1 MASNDNWRTGAKGI
15 RPVRIAN
22 CSGYHGDPP
31 REMYKQATLGDVDFI
46 TGDYLAEVNMANNA
60 EAYAQA
66 KHNGYE
72 ETAWEGLLQA
82 IDVIADKRIK
92 VAINGGALN
101 AGGLALK
108 VADLVRERGYDLKV
122 AHVSGDN
129 VLPKLGKHMPLQKEE
144 ALTHLDSANQHV
156 TLTSESFMFTKKD
169 REPREIVSA
178 NAYLGAHAIYEA
190 LQKGADIVICGRAS
204 DASPVIACAW
214 YWWSWNNTSY
224 DEIAGALVAGH
235 LIECSAYVT
244 GGNFSGF
251 ENFDLD
257 HFVNPGFPIAEISK
271 DGTCIITKHAGTGG
285 MVTVDTCRSQLLYE
299 LQGNAYLN
307 SDVKAYLN
315 DVVMEQVE
323 ENRIHV
329 SGIRGAP
336 PPDTTKL
343 AVFYKGGYELQALFN
358 ATGHSYERKAALFEK
373 QIRALI
379 GDTTLKDFDVLEF
392 QRIGVPATNPMNQ
405 NSNTI
410 YIRVFAQ
417 STKADALNAIN
428 RAVRDISLR
437 HYSGFHASLDSRA
450 LAPRPYLAYY
460 PALWRQR
467 GLEERFH
474 FVNPDGT
481 TTSYDTTPPPRFED
495 LGDRESYDTKAPVKI
510 QGDLKTIRLG
520 QVAHGR
526 SGDKGANL
534 NFGLYVQTQ
543 AQWNWLRSYMSRAKV
558 QEMMGDDWQTDFSIE
573 RVEFPGI
580 FAVHF
585 VVYGIL
591 GRGVSSTKRLDGFG
605 KGFIDYFRDKEVEVP
620 VSILDAPISGLQPSR
635 L

>member
-1 MASNDNWRTGAKGI
+1 
-15 RPVRIAN
+15 
-22 CSGYHGDPP
+22 
-31 REMYKQATLGDVDFI
+31 
-46 TGDYLAEVNMANNA
+46 MANNA
-60 EAYAQA
+60 EAYAQG

-101 AGGLALK
+101 PGGLASK
-108 VADLVRERGYDLKV
+108 VAEL
-122 AHVSGDN
+122 
-129 VLPKLGKHMPLQKEE
+129 
-144 ALTHLDSANQHV
+144 HV

-214 YWWSWNNTSY
+214 YWWSWNNTSF
-224 DEIAGALVAGH
+224 DELAGALVAGH
-235 LIECSAYVT
+235 LIECSAY
-244 GGNFSGF
+244 
-251 ENFDLD
+251 
-257 HFVNPGFPIAEISK
+257 
-271 DGTCIITKHAGTGG
+271 HASTGG

-307 SDVKAYLN
+307 SDVKAYLD

-343 AVFYKGGYELQALFN
+343 AVFYKGGYELQVLFN

-460 PALWRQR
+460 PALWRQHD
-467 GLEERFH
+467 LEERFH

-481 TTSYDTTPPPRFED
+481 TTSYDTTPPPKFED

-510 QGDLKTIRLG
+510 QGHLKTVRLG
-520 QVAHGR
+520 QVAHGC

-543 AQWNWLRSYMSRAKV
+543 AQWDWLRSYMSRAKV

-591 GRGVSSTKRLDGFG
+591 GRGVSSSKRLDGFG

-620 VSILDAPISGLQPSR
+620 VSILDTMIGGFQPSR

>member
-1 MASNDNWRTGAKGI
+1 
-15 RPVRIAN
+15 
-22 CSGYHGDPP
+22 
-31 REMYKQATLGDVDFI
+31 
-46 TGDYLAEVNMANNA
+46 MANNA
-60 EAYAQA
+60 EAYAQG

-82 IDVIADKRIK
+82 IDAIADKRIK

-101 AGGLALK
+101 PGGLASK

-122 AHVSGDN
+122 AYVSGDN
-129 VLPKLGKHMPLQKEE
+129 ILPKLGKHMPQQKEE
-144 ALTHLDSANQHV
+144 ALAHLDSANQHV

-224 DEIAGALVAGH
+224 DELAGALVAGH

-257 HFVNPGFPIAEISK
+257 HFVNPGFPIAEISQ
-271 DGTCIITKHAGTGG
+271 DGTCIITKHADTGG

-307 SDVKAYLN
+307 SDVKAYL
-315 DVVMEQVE
+315 DGVVMGQVE
-323 ENRIHV
+323 ENRIRV
-329 SGIRGAP
+329 SGVRGAP

-373 QIRALI
+373 QIRGLI
-379 GDTTLKDFDVLEF
+379 GDDILKDFDVLEF

-428 RAVRDISLR
+428 RAHD
-437 HYSGFHASLDSRA
+437 
-450 LAPRPYLAYY
+450 
-460 PALWRQR
+460 
-467 GLEERFH
+467 LEERFH

-481 TTSYDTTPPPRFED
+481 TTSYNTTPPPKFED
-495 LGDRESYDTKAPVKI
+495 LGDRESYDTQAPVQI
-510 QGDLKTIRLG
+510 QGDLKTVRLG

-543 AQWNWLRSYMSRAKV
+543 AQWDWLRSYVSRAKV
-558 QEMMGDDWQTDFSIE
+558 QEMMGDDWQADFSIE

-591 GRGVSSTKRLDGFG
+591 GRGVSSSKRLDGFG

-620 VSILDAPISGLQPSR
+620 VSILDTPISGLQPSR

>member
-108 VADLVRERGYDLKV
+108 VADL
-122 AHVSGDN
+122 
-129 VLPKLGKHMPLQKEE
+129 
-144 ALTHLDSANQHV
+144 HV

-428 RAVRDISLR
+428 RA
-437 HYSGFHASLDSRA
+437 
-450 LAPRPYLAYY
+450 
-460 PALWRQR
+460 R

>member
-1 MASNDNWRTGAKGI
+1 
-15 RPVRIAN
+15 
-22 CSGYHGDPP
+22 
-31 REMYKQATLGDVDFI
+31 
-46 TGDYLAEVNMANNA
+46 
-60 EAYAQA
+60 
-66 KHNGYE
+66 
-72 ETAWEGLLQA
+72 
-82 IDVIADKRIK
+82 
-92 VAINGGALN
+92 
-101 AGGLALK
+101 
-108 VADLVRERGYDLKV
+108 
-122 AHVSGDN
+122 
-129 VLPKLGKHMPLQKEE
+129 MPQQKEE
-144 ALTHLDSANQHV
+144 ALAHLDSANQHV

-169 REPREIVSA
+169 REQREIVSA
-178 NAYLGAHAIYEA
+178 NAYLCAHAIYEA

-214 YWWSWNNTSY
+214 YWWSWNNTSF
-224 DEIAGALVAGH
+224 DELAGALVAGH
-235 LIECSAYVT
+235 LIECSAY
-244 GGNFSGF
+244 
-251 ENFDLD
+251 
-257 HFVNPGFPIAEISK
+257 
-271 DGTCIITKHAGTGG
+271 HAGTGG

-307 SDVKAYLN
+307 SDVKAYLD

-323 ENRIHV
+323 ENRIRV
-329 SGIRGAP
+329 SGIHGAP

-358 ATGHSYERKAALFEK
+358 ATGHSNERKAALFEK

-379 GDTTLKDFDVLEF
+379 GDDNLKDFDVLEF
-392 QRIGVPATNPMNQ
+392 QRIGVPASNPMNQ

-417 STKADALNAIN
+417 STKPDALNAIN

-437 HYSGFHASLDSRA
+437 HYSAF
-450 LAPRPYLAYY
+450 
-460 PALWRQR
+460 
-467 GLEERFH
+467 
-474 FVNPDGT
+474 
-481 TTSYDTTPPPRFED
+481 DTTPPPKFED
-495 LGDRESYDTKAPVKI
+495 LGDRESYDTKTPVQI
-510 QGDLKTIRLG
+510 QGDLKTVRLG

-543 AQWNWLRSYMSRAKV
+543 AQWDWLRSYMSRAKV
-558 QEMMGDDWQTDFSIE
+558 QEMMGDDWQADFSIE

-620 VSILDAPISGLQPSR
+620 VSILDTTIGGFQPSR

>member
-1 MASNDNWRTGAKGI
+1 
-15 RPVRIAN
+15 
-22 CSGYHGDPP
+22 
-31 REMYKQATLGDVDFI
+31 MYKQATLGDVDFI

-60 EAYAQA
+60 EAYAQG

-101 AGGLALK
+101 PGGLASK

-122 AHVSGDN
+122 AYVSGDN
-129 VLPKLGKHMPLQKEE
+129 VLPKLGKHMPQQKED
-144 ALTHLDSANQHV
+144 APAHLDSANQHV
-156 TLTSESFMFTKKD
+156 ALTSESFMFTKKD

-224 DEIAGALVAGH
+224 DELAGALVAGH

-307 SDVKAYLN
+307 SDVKAYLD

-323 ENRIHV
+323 ENRIRV
-329 SGIRGAP
+329 SGIHGAP

-358 ATGHSYERKAALFEK
+358 ATGHSSERKAALFEK

-379 GDTTLKDFDVLEF
+379 GDDNLKDFDVLEF
-392 QRIGVPATNPMNQ
+392 QRIGVPASNPVNQ

-417 STKADALNAIN
+417 STKPDALNAIN
-428 RAVRDISLR
+428 RAHD
-437 HYSGFHASLDSRA
+437 
-450 LAPRPYLAYY
+450 
-460 PALWRQR
+460 
-467 GLEERFH
+467 LEERFH

-481 TTSYDTTPPPRFED
+481 TTSYVTTPPPKFED

-510 QGDLKTIRLG
+510 QGDLKTVRLG

-543 AQWNWLRSYMSRAKV
+543 AQWDWLRSYMSRAKV

-591 GRGVSSTKRLDGFG
+591 GRGVSSSKRLDGFG

-620 VSILDAPISGLQPSR
+620 VSILDTTIGGFQPSR

>member
-1 MASNDNWRTGAKGI
+1 MD
-15 RPVRIAN
+15 
-22 CSGYHGDPP
+22 
-31 REMYKQATLGDVDFI
+31 KQATLGDVDFI

-60 EAYAQA
+60 EAYAQG

-101 AGGLALK
+101 PGGLASK

-122 AHVSGDN
+122 AYVSGDN
-129 VLPKLGKHMPLQKEE
+129 VLPKLGKHMPQQKEE
-144 ALTHLDSANQHV
+144 ALAHLDSANQHV
-156 TLTSESFMFTKKD
+156 ALTSESFMFTKKD

-224 DEIAGALVAGH
+224 DELAGALVAGH

-307 SDVKAYLN
+307 SDVKAYLD

-323 ENRIHV
+323 ENRIRV
-329 SGIRGAP
+329 SGIHGAP

-358 ATGHSYERKAALFEK
+358 ATGHSSERKAALFEK

-379 GDTTLKDFDVLEF
+379 GDDNLKDFDVLEF
-392 QRIGVPATNPMNQ
+392 QR
-405 NSNTI
+405 
-410 YIRVFAQ
+410 YD
-417 STKADALNAIN
+417 ST
-428 RAVRDISLR
+428 
-437 HYSGFHASLDSRA
+437 G
-450 LAPRPYLAYY
+450 
-460 PALWRQR
+460 
-467 GLEERFH
+467 
-474 FVNPDGT
+474 
-481 TTSYDTTPPPRFED
+481 
-495 LGDRESYDTKAPVKI
+495 
-510 QGDLKTIRLG
+510 
-520 QVAHGR
+520 
-526 SGDKGANL
+526 
-534 NFGLYVQTQ
+534 
-543 AQWNWLRSYMSRAKV
+543 
-558 QEMMGDDWQTDFSIE
+558 
-573 RVEFPGI
+573 
-580 FAVHF
+580 
-585 VVYGIL
+585 
-591 GRGVSSTKRLDGFG
+591 
-605 KGFIDYFRDKEVEVP
+605 
-620 VSILDAPISGLQPSR
+620 
-635 L
+635 